1 MLNLRSFVGA
11 VLVLGGFAFLAPPA
25 TLAQNEPFNPK
36 PVVSPYLLLLQ
47 NNGANG
53 NGSPNYGV
61 YQQLV
66 KPQLDAQQN
75 RQQNPQQGY
84 NPAGSAASLQSRS
97 PQTTGASNA
106 VRPTGHAATFMNTS
120 HYFSNNSGHFS
131 GHR

>member
-1 MLNLRSFVGA
+1 MLV
-11 VLVLGGFAFLAPPA
+11 VGGFAFLAPSA
-25 TLAQNEPFNPK
+25 ALAQNEPFNPK

-47 NNGANG
+47 NNGISG

-66 KPQLDAQQN
+66 KPQLDAQLN

-84 NPAGSAASLQSRS
+84 NPGGTAGSLQSRS
-97 PQTTGASNA
+97 PQTTGASNS

-120 HYFSNNSGHFS
+120 HYFNSNTGRTS